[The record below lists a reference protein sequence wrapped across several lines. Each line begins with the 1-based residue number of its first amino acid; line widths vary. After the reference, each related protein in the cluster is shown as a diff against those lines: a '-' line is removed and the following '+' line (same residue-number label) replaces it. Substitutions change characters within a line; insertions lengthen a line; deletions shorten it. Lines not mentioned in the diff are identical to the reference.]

1 LSATAR
7 SRSTEGSTPVRPAAW
22 PTPARACSWRARP
35 SSAPRTRPPRTTP
48 SRRPRALPRRERG
61 ELEPFLR
68 RLATLAV
75 IVVAILIAG
84 TFAYAQFEDVSAW
97 RGFLLT
103 LDTVATVGS
112 NPDPSALGA
121 QITKVLLILV
131 GVGTL
136 FYALVTIAEFFVAGH
151 LGEILE
157 ERRTLNKIDD
167 LKDHHLICGFGRVG
181 RQVARD
187 LQMAG
192 DDFVIIDELEENKER
207 ADQMGALF
215 LLGRPSEDEMLKAAG
230 IAHAISVLACVDSD
244 AENIFT
250 CLTARELRSDITI
263 VARASVEDSEKKLLR
278 AGADRVISPYKSSG
292 AEMARLAL
300 QPQVTGV
307 VDVAPQY
314 RMEEIDV
321 TRGCAGEGKTIGE
334 VRGTTTVAA
343 VRKGDGRVTPQPPQD
358 TVLQA
363 GDVLV
368 AMGTT
373 DALKKLE
380 VLFAPTRPGTTV
392 SPNESGSSLAS
403 PAEDP
408 RT

>member
-1 LSATAR
+1 M
-7 SRSTEGSTPVRPAAW
+7 TP
-22 PTPARACSWRARP
+22 
-35 SSAPRTRPPRTTP
+35 PPPTTP
-48 SRRPRALPRRERG
+48 SRGPRALYRRDRA
-61 ELEPFLR
+61 ELEPFLK
-68 RLATLAV
+68 RLAALAGL
-75 IVVAILIAG
+75 VVAILLAG
-84 TFAYAQFEDVSAW
+84 MVAYSLFEDVSLW
-97 RGFLLT
+97 RGFLFT

-112 NPDPSALGA
+112 NPDPPDLGG

-136 FYALVTIAEFFVAGH
+136 FYALVTVAEFFVAGH

-157 ERRTLNKIDD
+157 ERRTLKKIDD

-181 RQVARD
+181 RQVAKD
-187 LQMAG
+187 LQIAG
-192 DDFVIIDELEENKER
+192 DDFVIIDELAENKEL
-207 ADQMGALF
+207 AAQMGGLF
-215 LLGRPSEDEMLKAAG
+215 LQGRPSDDEMLKAAG
-230 IAHAISVLACVDSD
+230 IDHAISVLACVDSD

-250 CLTARELRSDITI
+250 CLTARELRSDITV

-307 VDVAPQY
+307 VDVAPEY

-321 TRGCAGEGKTIGE
+321 SEGCAGEGKTIGE

-343 VRKGDGRVTPQPPQD
+343 LRTADGRVSPQPPLD
-358 TVLQA
+358 AVVRA

-368 AMGTT
+368 AMGTVE
-373 DALKKLE
+373 ALRKLE
-380 VLFAPTRPGTTV
+380 SIFAPTRPGTTV
-392 SPNESGSSLAS
+392 SSSQPAS
-403 PAEDP
+403 SADAS
-408 RT
+408 

>member
-1 LSATAR
+1 
-7 SRSTEGSTPVRPAAW
+7 
-22 PTPARACSWRARP
+22 
-35 SSAPRTRPPRTTP
+35 
-48 SRRPRALPRRERG
+48 
-61 ELEPFLR
+61 
-68 RLATLAV
+68 
-75 IVVAILIAG
+75 VVAILIAG
-84 TFAYAQFEDVSAW
+84 SVAWSLFEDVSLW
-97 RGFLLT
+97 RGFLFT

-112 NPDPSALGA
+112 NPDPPDLGG

-136 FYALVTIAEFFVAGH
+136 FYALVTMTEFFVAGH

-181 RQVARD
+181 RQAARD
-187 LQMAG
+187 LQIAG
-192 DDFVIIDELEENKER
+192 DDFVIIDELDENKEL
-207 ADQMGALF
+207 ADQMGAPF
-215 LLGRPSEDEMLKAAG
+215 LQGRPSDDEMLKAAG
-230 IAHAISVLACVDSD
+230 LERAISVLACVDSD

-250 CLTARELRSDITI
+250 CLTARELRSDITV

-307 VDVAPQY
+307 VDVAPEY

-321 TRGCAGEGKTIGE
+321 TDGCEAAGRTIAE
-334 VRGTTTVAA
+334 VRGTTTIAA
-343 VRKGDGRVTPQPPQD
+343 IRDSEGKVRPQPASD
-358 TVLQA
+358 TVLRA

-368 AMGTT
+368 AMGTVE
-373 DALKKLE
+373 ALRKLE
-380 VLFAPTRPGTTV
+380 SMFVPG
-392 SPNESGSSLAS
+392 PARASGSVLG
-403 PAEDP
+403 DLG
-408 RT
+408 

>member
-1 LSATAR
+1 M
-7 SRSTEGSTPVRPAAW
+7 
-22 PTPARACSWRARP
+22 
-35 SSAPRTRPPRTTP
+35 
-48 SRRPRALPRRERG
+48 
-61 ELEPFLR
+61 
-68 RLATLAV
+68 
-75 IVVAILIAG
+75 VAYSL
-84 TFAYAQFEDVSAW
+84 FEDVSLW
-97 RGFLLT
+97 RGFLFT

-112 NPDPSALGA
+112 NPDPADLGG
-121 QITKVLLILV
+121 QITKVLLIML

-136 FYALVTIAEFFVAGH
+136 FYALVTVTEFFVAGH

-157 ERRTLNKIDD
+157 ERRTLKKIDD
-167 LKDHHLICGFGRVG
+167 LKGHHLICGFGRVG

-187 LQMAG
+187 LQVGG
-192 DDFVIIDELEENKER
+192 DNFVVIDGLEENKEI
-207 ADQMGALF
+207 ADQMGARF

-230 IAHAISVLACVDSD
+230 IERAVSVLACVDSD

-307 VDVAPQY
+307 VDVAPEY

-321 TRGCAGEGKTIGE
+321 SEGCAGEGKTIGE
-334 VRGTTTVAA
+334 IRGTTTIAA
-343 VRKGDGRVTPQPPQD
+343 LRKADGRVSPQPPSSS
-358 TVLQA
+358 VLGA

-380 VLFAPTRPGTTV
+380 SMFAPTRPGTMV
-392 SPNESGSSLAS
+392 SGSDQPAS
-403 PAEDP
+403 SAEAS
-408 RT
+408 